1 MKAAAAAAASEG
13 CGQISTQQIRSK
25 SWTPTRRRRRRS
37 GRASLSRSS
46 VSFK

>member
-25 SWTPTRRRRRRS
+25 SWTPTRRRRRS